1 MPPGRFGEEYQVYER
16 ASFTGF
22 RSTSGQQLMIAAD
35 FIADFLYKQGVTH
48 VYEVIGGMITRL
60 VDSIYRHG
68 KIRLISVHHEQAAAF
83 AADAM
88 GRLSGIP
95 GIAMATSGPGAT
107 NLLTGIGSCYFDSV
121 PAVFITGQVNRREQ
135 KGDRQIRQLGF
146 QETNIIEM
154 ARPMTKAVWQ
164 INDPGQ
170 VPHVMHQAFLF
181 ATSGRPGPV
190 LVDIPMDVQ
199 GAEINTA
206 TPVLPIAEA
215 LPTLQSKLFE
225 DILCQLSVA
234 QRPMVLVGGGI
245 RSAKAVHLLRQ
256 FVDNV
261 QIPVVNSLLAVDVLP
276 YQHPLRIGLIGTY
289 GNRWANLAMGRTDL
303 LLVLGSRL
311 DIRQTGSDVTSFKA
325 DRLVYHV
332 DIEDGEVNNR
342 LRGCKPVISHLH
354 SFLTPLVDLVSKRD
368 WPKRRNWISEIQDLR
383 EKWPDIH
390 EIQALSSINPNIF
403 MHLLSQYSKQASVYA
418 VDVGNHQMWAAQSLE
433 LDKDQRFLTS
443 GGMGAMGFS
452 LPAAVGASLATGKP
466 VVMIAGDGGM
476 QLNIQELQT
485 IAHHKL
491 PIKMVVL
498 NNKSLGM
505 VRQFQQSYFHER
517 YPSTFWGYSA
527 PDFANVATAYRIGSQ
542 TVSNFQY
549 LPAALEKMWL
559 EPQEPFLLQVLLDV
573 FTNAYPKIAF
583 GYPMTEMEPFAKPLE
598 MEGT

>member
-1 MPPGRFGEEYQVYER
+1 MPPGSSEVALQVHNLIFRQGFGP
-16 ASFTGF
+16 ALG
-22 RSTSGQQLMIAAD
+22 GLMLVAD
-35 FIADFLYKQGVTH
+35 FIADFLYKQGVAY

-60 VDSIYRHG
+60 VDAVYRQG

-88 GRLSGIP
+88 GRLTGIP

-135 KGDRQIRQLGF
+135 KGDQHIRQLGF

-154 ARPMTKAVWQ
+154 AKPITKAVWQ

-170 VPHVMHQAFLF
+170 IPHVMQQAFFL

-190 LVDIPMDVQ
+190 LVDIPMDIQ
-199 GAEINTA
+199 GAEINAA
-206 TPVLPIAEA
+206 TPISLTAEA
-215 LPTLQSKLFE
+215 LPTPASKLFE

-245 RSAKAVHLLRQ
+245 RSANAVHLLRQ
-256 FVDNV
+256 FVDIV

-276 YQHPLRIGLIGTY
+276 YQHPLRIGLLGTY

-311 DIRQTGSDVTSFKA
+311 DIRQTGSDVASFKA
-325 DRLVYHV
+325 DRVVYHV
-332 DIEDGEVNNR
+332 DIEEGEINNR
-342 LRGCKPVISHLH
+342 LKGCKPVISHLH
-354 SFLTPLVDLVSKRD
+354 SFLTTLVDLVSKKHWTERRD
-368 WPKRRNWISEIQDLR
+368 WISQIQDLR
-383 EKWPDIH
+383 KKWPDTH
-390 EIQALSSINPNIF
+390 EIQDVSGINPNIF
-403 MHLLSQYSKQASVYA
+403 MHALSQYSKQASVYV

-433 LDKDQRFLTS
+433 LGASQRFLTS
-443 GGMGAMGFS
+443 GGMGAMGFA
-452 LPAAVGASLATGKP
+452 LPAAVGASFATGKP

-476 QLNIQELQT
+476 QVNIQELQT

-491 PIKMVVL
+491 PIKMAVL

-505 VRQFQQSYFHER
+505 VRQFQKSYFNER
-517 YPSTFWGYSA
+517 YPSTYWGYSA
-527 PDFANVATAYRIGSQ
+527 PDFADVANAYQIESQ
-542 TVSNFQY
+542 TVTDYQS
-549 LPAALEKMWL
+549 LPLALEKMW
-559 EPQEPFLLQVLLDV
+559 ENPQAPFLLQVFVDV
-573 FTNAYPKIAF
+573 STNAYPKIAF
-583 GYPMTEMEPFAKPLE
+583 GHPMTEMEPFAKPLE